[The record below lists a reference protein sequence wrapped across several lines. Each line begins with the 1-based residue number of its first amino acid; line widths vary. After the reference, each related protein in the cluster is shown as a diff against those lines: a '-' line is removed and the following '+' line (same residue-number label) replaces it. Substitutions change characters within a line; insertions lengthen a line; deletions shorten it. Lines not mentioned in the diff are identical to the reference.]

1 MLIPNFRWYAGLL
14 LATTLLSACAST
26 GDLVS
31 APDVSLRNVQM
42 TKVELSRQT
51 FLLSFDVTNPN
62 PFPLP
67 ISTVSYGVELDSQRF
82 ASGRTQGGFTVPASG
97 DGEFAI
103 SVELN
108 LLKTAPQ
115 LLYIVRDGEK
125 RDIAYELKG
134 QLGLDIPLVKPV
146 DFESSGAIRFLA
158 KRD

>member
-1 MLIPNFRWYAGLL
+1 M
-14 LATTLLSACAST
+14 
-26 GDLVS
+26 S
-31 APDVSLRNVQM
+31 APGVSLRNVQM
-42 TKVELSRQT
+42 TGAELSRQT

-67 ISTVSYGVELDSQRF
+67 ISTVSYGVQLDNHRF

-97 DGEFAI
+97 DGQFAI

-115 LLYIVRDGEK
+115 LLYVVRDGVR

-134 QLGLDIPLVKPV
+134 QLGVDIPLVKPV
-146 DFESSGAIRFLA
+146 NFESNGAIRFLA
-158 KRD
+158 RGD